1 MQLLQLHVPL
11 MGLRGV
17 HRLPAGAH
25 VLEGGPC
32 FSTQNLPQNAL
43 GFLEGLQDSDRVA
56 RALLLGRLLLGRLLL
71 GRLLLGRLLLGRLL
85 LGRLLLGRLLLG
97 RLLLRGP

>member
-1 MQLLQLHVPL
+1 MDRVYQVGQLHVQL

-17 HRLPAGAH
+17 LRLPAGAQ

-32 FSTQNLPQNAL
+32 FSTQDLPQNAL
-43 GFLEGLQDSDRVA
+43 GFLEGLQDSERVA
-56 RALLLGRLLLGRLLL
+56 
-71 GRLLLGRLLLGRLL
+71 LLLGRLL